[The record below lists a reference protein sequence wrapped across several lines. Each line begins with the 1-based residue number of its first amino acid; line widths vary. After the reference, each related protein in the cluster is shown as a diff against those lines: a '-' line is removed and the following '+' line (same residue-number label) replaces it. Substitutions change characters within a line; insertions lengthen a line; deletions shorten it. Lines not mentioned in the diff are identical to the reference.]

1 MHERF
6 RIGRLTQILGI
17 KDLVGT
23 VKIII
28 YQDYAY
34 NYFMLV
40 SLKKTILCYL
50 YLIIVLYIM
59 KM

>member
-50 YLIIVLYIM
+50 YLIIVMYIM